1 MLFVDTRWDGA
12 HGIGRFSRE
21 VTQRLERPWQEL
33 GSLLSPSSPLDA
45 VNPIRLRP
53 GASDL
58 IYSPGYNAG
67 LSLARQAITLHDM
80 IHLEV
85 ESESSQLKR
94 IYYDRLLKP
103 IIKRAGM
110 VFTVSETSRRA
121 ISGWLGDDA
130 VNIVNVGNGCSDAFT
145 ADGPVTTRFSNY
157 FLYVGN
163 LRPHKN
169 FDVVLRALALRPDYE
184 LVVVCSEQVRVRE
197 LATAAGVA
205 ARVHVIS
212 GVSDEELAELYRG
225 SHGLVF
231 PSTLEGF
238 GLPAVEALSCGVSV
252 AYWSGCESVAEIV
265 GDAGQAMESS
275 SDAEEWAL
283 ALDGLA
289 GRATETDTSS
299 AMDSFSWSRVA
310 SRVSTALAATSQLER
325 SGHVSE

>member
-21 VTQRLERPWQEL
+21 VTQRLERPWQNL

-67 LSLARQAITLHDM
+67 LSRARQAITLHDM

-94 IYYDRLLKP
+94 LYYDRLLKP

-205 ARVHVIS
+205 ARLHVIS

-265 GDAGQAMESS
+265 GDAGPAMESS
-275 SDAEEWAL
+275 SDAEEWAA
-283 ALDGLA
+283 ALDEMAAEPRIGA
-289 GRATETDTSS
+289 VPRIASGHSW
-299 AMDSFSWSRVA
+299 DSVA
-310 SRVSTALAATSQLER
+310 SRVILSLGVRSER
-325 SGHVSE
+325 